1 MKGGPI
7 LISQFKRRM
16 RQIILN
22 VEDAAYEQFMGMV
35 ALCPQVKVVCD
46 GIETGDS
53 TDLCIV
59 RAIREMRENGAFR
72 YPSDYTYIMVA
83 TNEGMVK
90 GIPFFY
96 SPKEYLDYMKE
107 LGLDGLPGRTTLY
120 DTINKMR
127 GRYPDWSFSDSPK
140 TAEILRRKNIVKQF
154 LSAFG
159 RARRGVSDGV
169 SENP

>member
-1 MKGGPI
+1 
-7 LISQFKRRM
+7 M

-35 ALCPQVKVVCD
+35 ALCPQVKVVSD
-46 GIETGDS
+46 GAACETRDVV
-53 TDLCIV
+53 DLCV
-59 RAIREMRENGAFR
+59 ARAIREMQENGAFR

-96 SPKEYLDYMKE
+96 SPKEYLDYLKE
-107 LGLDGLPGRTTLY
+107 LELDGLPGRSTLY

-127 GRYPDWSFSDSPK
+127 GRYPDWSFSDNPK

-159 RARRGVSDGV
+159 RARRDASDGV